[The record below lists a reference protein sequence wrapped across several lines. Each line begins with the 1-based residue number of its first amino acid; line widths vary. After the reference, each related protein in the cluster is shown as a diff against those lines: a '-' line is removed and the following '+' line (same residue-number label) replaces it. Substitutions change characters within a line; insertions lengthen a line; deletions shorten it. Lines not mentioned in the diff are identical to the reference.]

1 MPDQSTTPRIDA
13 SLEREMLALMPRLR
27 RYAMVLTGRRA
38 DADDLLQA
46 TYERAIERIGS
57 WVPGTRLDAWMFT
70 IARNLFL
77 NERRSSVYRQA
88 QLAGLRLAVAQHHN
102 GEAVIEGRSQLDR
115 VCAGLDRLPE
125 EQRSALILCSIEGLS
140 YDEIATVLGVAP
152 GTVAS
157 RIARARATLK
167 AGLEAAV
174 PDRSASAPPARLR
187 SIL

>member
-1 MPDQSTTPRIDA
+1 MPDKTTAPRIDA

-38 DADDLLQA
+38 DADDLLQS
-46 TYERAIERIGS
+46 TYQRAIERIDH
-57 WVPGTRLDAWMFT
+57 WIPGTRLDAWMFT

-88 QLAGLRLAVAQHHN
+88 QIAGLRLAVPQHHS
-102 GEAVIEGRSQLDR
+102 GEAVIEGRSQLR
-115 VCAGLDRLPE
+115 GVCDGLQRLPE
-125 EQRSALILCSIEGLS
+125 EQRSALTLCSIEGLS
-140 YDEIATVLGVAP
+140 YDEIASILGVAP

-167 AGLEAAV
+167 AGLEAEL
-174 PDRSASAPPARLR
+174 PSGSPSASLARLR
-187 SIL
+187 SML